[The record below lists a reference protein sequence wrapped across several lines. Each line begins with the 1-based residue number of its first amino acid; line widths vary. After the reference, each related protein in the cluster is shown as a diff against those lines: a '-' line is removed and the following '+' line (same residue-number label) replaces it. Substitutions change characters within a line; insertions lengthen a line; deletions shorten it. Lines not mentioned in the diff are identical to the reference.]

1 MKRTRPQQQYIC
13 TDRNSG
19 LCEAETFPAVRR
31 LCMRYSRVAS
41 LIQLRMPKLILVFMI
56 ISICCTQG
64 FAQNN
69 TYFRTEVGVPYIP
82 VLSAAPS
89 SPTVGLVYFNS
100 TDKMM
105 YKYEGSQWVPV
116 GASVFAKSVLSSA
129 AVLYKGQTV
138 SPDVQYIY
146 SGGLTPATCAVS
158 GGTYTWYRATDAI
171 GTGKAVITSGT
182 GTPASY
188 TVVTG
193 DVGKYLGLGVTPATT
208 CNAPAFESVS
218 WKLVSALTPVLSSV
232 TVSGISGSYA
242 IKGNILTASFSGY
255 SCAPV
260 LIPGDAGASS
270 TYRWY
275 YANDAAGTGKTAIS
289 GKTTSNYTVSF
300 SDGYTAGKYIAV
312 GVTPVAANGDAGT
325 ETISTWYPTT
335 ALVPA
340 YSMTSIVGLTEGKA
354 QNNTTLAALNGTYS
368 VTPAVNGTEG
378 APTYKWYYAT
388 SATGTGKT
396 AITGQTGRT
405 HTVNIG
411 LGYGYTNDTYYLAV
425 GVTPVTTTGET
436 GTEVLSNW
444 IKIQVIRAVD
454 GTLVNTILS
463 SSGRIWMDRN
473 LGAMQAATSSTDY
486 LAYGSLYQWCRAAD
500 GHQLIN
506 WTSST
511 TGTAVNGTTATLSA
525 TSNPGHSLFIINTAT
540 LVAGNYYD
548 WMSTPQTSG
557 NLWWNG
563 TAVGTNSPCPT
574 GYHVPTLAEWNTEL
588 ALFAGKGGN
597 NTTGAYNSL
606 KLTTT
611 PYFRMWSDGSLYSYG
626 TICGNYWSSSFNT
639 VCSYRLYFDSGN
651 AAMYNN
657 YVPANGLS
665 VRCIKDL
672 DNSTT
677 DVTVYSNA
685 AHTTTLTFQAY
696 NLGANTNLDPNTY
709 VSNGD
714 NVDYDIKG
722 YLYQWGRASD
732 GHQSRTS
739 TATAGS
745 VSSDTPGT
753 NIFYLATTTY
763 NDWRNPQNDALWGA
777 AKTANDPC
785 PAGYRV
791 PTQAEWGSIFS
802 GGYTSG
808 GYGTATN
815 NTWTWTGNGYK
826 INNTLFLPAAGTR
839 SFNTGVL
846 KLIGSNGYYWSSTV
860 NVPYTF
866 FLSFDNSNVYPGS
879 VGYRSDG
886 FRVRC
891 VKQ

>member
-1 MKRTRPQQQYIC
+1 MKRTIPQQQYIC
-13 TDRNSG
+13 TNRNNRFCDAG
-19 LCEAETFPAVRR
+19 ILPAVRR
-31 LCMRYSRVAS
+31 FCMQHRHVAC
-41 LIQLRMPKLILVFMI
+41 LIQLRVSKLILVSMI

-64 FAQNN
+64 FAQSN

-89 SPTVGLVYFNS
+89 SPTVGSVYVNS
-100 TDKMM
+100 TDKVV

-116 GASVFAKSVLSSA
+116 GTGVFAKSALSSA
-129 AVLYKGQTV
+129 SVLYKGQTL

-146 SGGLTPATCAVS
+146 SGGLTPVACAVS
-158 GGTYTWYRATDAI
+158 GGTYAWYRATDAI

-182 GTPASY
+182 GTPAPY
-188 TVVTG
+188 TVASG

-218 WKLVSALTPVLSSV
+218 WKLVSVLTPVISSV

-255 SCAPV
+255 TCSPV
-260 LIPGDAGASS
+260 LIPGDSGASS
-270 TYRWY
+270 TYQWY
-275 YANDAAGTGKTAIS
+275 YANDAAGSGRTPIS
-289 GKTTSNYTVSF
+289 GKTTATYTVSF

-312 GVTPVAANGDAGT
+312 GVTPVAANGDVGS

-340 YSMTSIVGLTEGKA
+340 YNIANITGLTEGKA
-354 QNNTTLAALNGTYS
+354 QNNATLAALNGTYS

-396 AITGQTGRT
+396 AITGQTART

-411 LGYGYTNDTYYLAV
+411 SGYGYTSDAYYLAV

-436 GTEVLSNW
+436 GTEVLSGW
-444 IKIQVIRAVD
+444 VKIQVARAVD
-454 GTLVNTILS
+454 GTQVNTLLS
-463 SSGRIWMDRN
+463 STGRIWMDRN
-473 LGAMQAATSSTDY
+473 LGATQVATSPTDY

-500 GHQLIN
+500 GHQLIT
-506 WTSST
+506 WTSAT
-511 TGTAVNGTTATLSA
+511 VGTPVNGTTTTLS
-525 TSNPGHSLFIINTAT
+525 TSTTAPNSLFITNSNTP
-540 LVAGNYYD
+540 YD
-548 WMSTPQTSG
+548 WLSTQQADGS
-557 NLWWNG
+557 LWWNG
-563 TAVGTNSPCPT
+563 TITGINNPCPT
-574 GYHVPTLAEWNTEL
+574 GYHVPTYMEWNAEL
-588 ALFAGKGGN
+588 TAGITN
-597 NTTGAYNSL
+597 PATAYSRL
-606 KLTTT
+606 KL
-611 PYFRMWSDGSLYSYG
+611 PAAGNRIDSNGAFYG
-626 TICGNYWSSSFNT
+626 TGNYGYYWSSTLSGSYAYNLHFNT
-639 VCSYRLYFDSGN
+639 SSAG
-651 AAMYNN
+651 MYNN
-657 YVPANGLS
+657 NRANGFS

-714 NVDYDIKG
+714 AVDYDIKG
-722 YLYQWGRASD
+722 YLYQWGRPSD
-732 GHQSRTS
+732 GHQRRSS
-739 TATAGS
+739 TAVSGTS
-745 VSSDTPGT
+745 SSDIPGNANFLYVST
-753 NIFYLATTTY
+753 
-763 NDWRNPQNDALWGA
+763 DWRNPQNDALWGVS
-777 AKTANDPC
+777 KTANDPC

-791 PTQAEWGSIFS
+791 PTQTEWASIFS
-802 GGYTSG
+802 GGTTSG
-808 GYGTATN
+808 APGTATN

-826 INNTLFLPAAGTR
+826 VGTALYLPAAGYR
-839 SFNTGVL
+839 SYYGGTSNNV
-846 KLIGSNGYYWSSTV
+846 GSLGYYWSSTV
-860 NVPYTF
+860 YGTIAYCMYINSGGVYP
-866 FLSFDNSNVYPGS
+866 SDNNSN
-879 VGYRSDG
+879 YRAYG
-886 FRVRC
+886 FSVRC

>member
-1 MKRTRPQQQYIC
+1 MKRTRPQQQYIG

-19 LCEAETFPAVRR
+19 ICEADMFSAVRR
-31 LCMRYSRVAS
+31 FCICRRQEACLFQC
-41 LIQLRMPKLILVFMI
+41 RMSKVIVFFLLL
-56 ISICCTQG
+56 SICLSTRG
-64 FAQNN
+64 FAQSN

-89 SPTVGLVYFNS
+89 SPTVGSVYVNS
-100 TDKMM
+100 IDKVV

-116 GASVFAKSVLSSA
+116 GAGVFAKSVLSSA
-129 AVLYKGQTV
+129 AALYKGQTV
-138 SPDVQYIY
+138 TPDVQYIY

-171 GTGKAVITSGT
+171 GTGKTVITSGT

-188 TVVTG
+188 TVVAG
-193 DVGKYLGLGVTPATT
+193 DVGNYVGLGVTPVTT
-208 CNAPAFESVS
+208 CNAASFESVS
-218 WKLVSALTPVLSSV
+218 WKLVSVLTPVVSSV
-232 TVSGISGSYA
+232 NVSGISGNYA

-260 LIPGDAGASS
+260 LIPGDAGAGS

-289 GKTTSNYTVSF
+289 GKTTATYTVSF
-300 SDGYTAGKYIAV
+300 SDGYAAGKYIAV
-312 GVTPVAANGDAGT
+312 GVTPVAANGDVGT
-325 ETISTWYPTT
+325 ETLSTWYPTT

-340 YSMTSIVGLTEGKA
+340 YSMASIVGLTEGKA
-354 QNNTTLAALNGTYS
+354 QNNTTLAAVTGTYS
-368 VTPAVNGTEG
+368 VTPVVTGTEG

-405 HTVNIG
+405 HIVNIG
-411 LGYGYTNDTYYLAV
+411 LGYGYTSDAYYLAV

-436 GTEVLSNW
+436 GTEVLSSW
-444 IKIQVIRAVD
+444 VKIQVIRAVD
-454 GTLVNTILS
+454 GTLTNELLS
-463 SSGRIWMDRN
+463 PSGRTWMDRN
-473 LGAMQAATSSTDY
+473 LGATQVATSFTDY
-486 LAYGSLYQWCRAAD
+486 LAYGSNFQWCRGAD
-500 GHQLIN
+500 GHEKVT

-511 TGTAVNGTTATLSA
+511 VGTGTNGTISTLSS
-525 TSNPGHSLFIINTAT
+525 TTNPGHSSFILTSVT
-540 LVAGNYYD
+540 PYD
-548 WMSTPQTSG
+548 WLSAPQVSG
-557 NLWWNG
+557 SLWWNG
-563 TAVGTNSPCPT
+563 SVQGTNNPCPT
-574 GYHVPTLAEWNTEL
+574 GFHVPTYAEWNIEVSYMTSTTTAYSTL
-588 ALFAGKGGN
+588 KLTSAGYRNCSDGLFYDPGN
-597 NTTGAYNSL
+597 QGCYWNSTAYNS
-606 KLTTT
+606 TTY
-611 PYFRMWSDGSLYSYG
+611 PYYAYYMGCYSTSASNGSLMKRAFG
-626 TICGNYWSSSFNT
+626 F
-639 VCSYRLYFDSGN
+639 
-651 AAMYNN
+651 
-657 YVPANGLS
+657 S

-672 DNSTT
+672 NNSTT

-886 FRVRC
+886 FSVRC

>member
-1 MKRTRPQQQYIC
+1 MKRTRPQQQYIF

-19 LCEAETFPAVRR
+19 ICEAGMLPAVRR
-31 LCMRYSRVAS
+31 FCMEYRHVITLILLRVA
-41 LIQLRMPKLILVFMI
+41 KLILVPMI
-56 ISICCTQG
+56 ISICCTQV
-64 FAQNN
+64 FAQSN

-89 SPTVGLVYFNS
+89 SPTVGSVYVNS
-100 TDKMM
+100 TDKVV

-116 GASVFAKSVLSSA
+116 GAGVFAKSVLSSA
-129 AVLYKGQTV
+129 AALYKGQTV

-146 SGGLTPATCAVS
+146 SGGLTSTNCAVS

-188 TVVTG
+188 TVVSG
-193 DVGKYLGLGVTPATT
+193 DVGNYLGLGVTPATI

-218 WKLVSALTPVLSSV
+218 WKLVSVLTPVVSSV

-260 LIPGDAGASS
+260 LIPGDAGAGS

-275 YANDAAGTGKTAIS
+275 YANDAAGTGKAAIS
-289 GKTTSNYTVSF
+289 GKTSATYTVSF

-368 VTPAVNGTEG
+368 VAPAVTGTEG

-411 LGYGYTNDTYYLAV
+411 LGYGYTNDAYYLAV

-444 IKIQVIRAVD
+444 VKIQVIRAAD
-454 GTLVNTILS
+454 GTLTNELLS
-463 SSGRIWMDRN
+463 STTGRIWMDRN
-473 LGAMQAATSSTDY
+473 LGATQVATSSTDY

-500 GHQLIN
+500 GHQLII

-511 TGTAVNGTTATLSA
+511 TCTEVNGATSTLS
-525 TSNPGHSLFIINTAT
+525 TSTSPGHSLFIYNSSSP
-540 LVAGNYYD
+540 YD
-548 WMSTPQTSG
+548 WLSTQQPDGS
-557 NLWWNG
+557 LWWTSSVQGPN
-563 TAVGTNSPCPT
+563 NSCPV
-574 GYHVPTLAEWNTEL
+574 GYHVPTYAEWNAEL
-588 ALFAGKGGN
+588 SYIT
-597 NTTGAYNSL
+597 NTTTAYSAL

-611 PYFRMWSDGSLYSYG
+611 GYRISTADLFNGIG
-626 TICGNYWSSSFNT
+626 TTLSYWSSTVSLIYAYNLYGTGNVSMSSGSRTNGFN
-639 VCSYRLYFDSGN
+639 
-651 AAMYNN
+651 
-657 YVPANGLS
+657 
-665 VRCIKDL
+665 VRCIKEAPA
-672 DNSTT
+672 SP
-677 DVTVYSNA
+677 DVTVYTNA
-685 AHTTTLTFQAY
+685 AHTTTLTFQSH
-696 NLGANTNLDPNTY
+696 NLGANTNLDPLTY
-709 VSNGD
+709 VSKGD
-714 NVDYDIKG
+714 AVDYDIKG
-722 YLYQWGRASD
+722 GLYQWGRVSD
-732 GHQSRTS
+732 GHQVRNSTTISTTS
-739 TATAGS
+739 P
-745 VSSDTPGT
+745 SDTPG
-753 NIFYLATTTY
+753 NANFYLPSASPY
-763 NDWRNPQNDALWGA
+763 DWRSPQNDALWGA
-777 AKTANDPC
+777 TKTANDPC

-791 PTQAEWGSIFS
+791 PTQAEWGSLFS
-802 GGYTSG
+802 GGTTSG
-808 GYGTATN
+808 DPGTATN

-826 INNTLFLPAAGTR
+826 VNNTLYLPAAGYR
-839 SFNTGVL
+839 NGYGVL
-846 KLIGSNGYYWSSTV
+846 VSVGSAGFYWSSTV
-860 NVPYTF
+860 YSTNAYSLYF
-866 FLSFDNSNVYPGS
+866 ASSGVYPGLNTA
-879 VGYRSDG
+879 YRMNGNS
-886 FRVRC
+886 VRC

>member
-138 SPDVQYIY
+138 TPDVQYIY

-188 TVVTG
+188 TVVSG

-208 CNAPAFESVS
+208 CNASSFESVS
-218 WKLVSALTPVLSSV
+218 WKLVSVLTPVVSSAN
-232 TVSGISGSYA
+232 VSGISGSYI
-242 IKGNILTASFSGY
+242 IKDNILTASFSGY

-260 LIPGDAGASS
+260 LIPGDAGAGS

-275 YANDAAGTGKTAIS
+275 YATDAAGTGRAAIS
-289 GKTTSNYTVSF
+289 GKTTSTYTVSF

-312 GVTPVAANGDAGT
+312 GVTPVAANGDAGS

-340 YSMTSIVGLTEGKA
+340 YNMVSIAGLTEGKA
-354 QNNTTLAALNGTYS
+354 QDNTTLAALNGTYS
-368 VTPAVNGTEG
+368 VTPSVTGTEG

-411 LGYGYTNDTYYLAV
+411 MGYGYTNDTYYLAV
-425 GVTPVTTTGET
+425 GVTPATTTAET
-436 GTEVLSNW
+436 GTEVLSSW
-444 IKIQVIRAVD
+444 VKIQVTRAVD

-463 SSGRIWMDRN
+463 PSGRTWMDRN
-473 LGAMQAATSSTDY
+473 LGATQVATSSTDY
-486 LAYGSLYQWCRAAD
+486 KAYGSLYQWCRAAD

-511 TGTAVNGTTATLSA
+511 AGTAVNGTTSTLSTTTNPGHSLFVVNTVAPFDWLSTQQVYGSLWWNGSVQGTNNPCPTGFHVPTYTEWNAEISAGSVGASNLLKQTLSGYHELDGTLLNMANTGYYWSSTISGTSAYRFNLIASSPSISNFGGRAYGFSVRCIKDLDYAIAPDGVTKVVDLVSSSGRTWMDRNLGATQVATSSTDYLAYGSLYQWCRASDGHEQINWTSSSTGTAVNGTTGTLSSS
-525 TSNPGHSLFIINTAT
+525 TNPGHSLFIINSTSP
-540 LVAGNYYD
+540 YD
-548 WMSTPQTSG
+548 WLNTQQSDGS
-557 NLWWNG
+557 LWWNG
-563 TAVGTNSPCPT
+563 SVVGANNPCPT
-574 GYHVPTLAEWNTEL
+574 GYHVPTYNEWNTEL
-588 ALFAGKGGN
+588 TYITNSTTAHSVMKLIMAGERYYSSGSPANAGN
-597 NTTGAYNSL
+597 FG
-606 KLTTT
+606 
-611 PYFRMWSDGSLYSYG
+611 R
-626 TICGNYWSSSFNT
+626 CWSSTVNGMEAWPMGIATTSVYMSTGGHRTFGFN
-639 VCSYRLYFDSGN
+639 
-651 AAMYNN
+651 
-657 YVPANGLS
+657 
-665 VRCIKDL
+665 VRCIKD
-672 DNSTT
+672 
-677 DVTVYSNA
+677 
-685 AHTTTLTFQAY
+685 
-696 NLGANTNLDPNTY
+696 
-709 VSNGD
+709 
-714 NVDYDIKG
+714 
-722 YLYQWGRASD
+722 
-732 GHQSRTS
+732 
-739 TATAGS
+739 
-745 VSSDTPGT
+745 
-753 NIFYLATTTY
+753 
-763 NDWRNPQNDALWGA
+763 
-777 AKTANDPC
+777 
-785 PAGYRV
+785 
-791 PTQAEWGSIFS
+791 
-802 GGYTSG
+802 
-808 GYGTATN
+808 
-815 NTWTWTGNGYK
+815 
-826 INNTLFLPAAGTR
+826 
-839 SFNTGVL
+839 
-846 KLIGSNGYYWSSTV
+846 
-860 NVPYTF
+860 
-866 FLSFDNSNVYPGS
+866 
-879 VGYRSDG
+879 
-886 FRVRC
+886 
-891 VKQ
+891 